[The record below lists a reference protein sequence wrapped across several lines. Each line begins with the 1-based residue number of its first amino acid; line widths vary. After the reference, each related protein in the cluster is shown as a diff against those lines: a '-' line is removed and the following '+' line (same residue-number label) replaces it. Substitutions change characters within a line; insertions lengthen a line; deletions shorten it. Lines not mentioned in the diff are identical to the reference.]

1 MQRFD
6 NFCFTGLWSIIII
19 QVLCAQLWYSG
30 KGFTGWQL
38 PAKREFLRMVDQGNL
53 TSGSFWQK
61 MEEFDC
67 HMESQGTSIPFVVE
81 RMNKVVFS
89 LLGK

>member
-1 MQRFD
+1 M
-6 NFCFTGLWSIIII
+6 
-19 QVLCAQLWYSG
+19 QLWYSG
-30 KGFTGWQL
+30 KGFTGWEFLRKVDRGKKFNLWQL

-53 TSGSFWQK
+53 TSGSFWQN

-67 HMESQGTSIPFVVE
+67 HTELGGTSITFVIE
-81 RMNKVVFS
+81 RLNKVFFS

>member
-6 NFCFTGLWSIIII
+6 NFCFTGLWSII

-30 KGFTGWQL
+30 KGFTGWEFLRKVDQGKFNLWQL
-38 PAKREFLRMVDQGNL
+38 PAKREFLRMFDQGNL
-53 TSGSFWQK
+53 TSGSFWQN

-67 HMESQGTSIPFVVE
+67 HTE
-81 RMNKVVFS
+81 
-89 LLGK
+89 